1 MYTVAIELGS
11 TSTAIAYATASQCSA
26 TSAYV
31 KSLIKAPTSV
41 LLHNDGRFLKFGR
54 EAESKY
60 AECLIASAPG
70 EELPC
75 QLFRRF
81 TLLPREM
88 GGRFLTATSLTG
100 KEHCLTDLIVQ
111 YLASLKRLVA
121 EKLSAVDQ
129 RIDTSKFQWVLVV
142 QSNCSD
148 EHKTFV
154 RKAAVEAGIATSV
167 DSERL
172 LLVSEADSA
181 VQMNHPASPHLSQ
194 GNRFLVLNCGDSAF
208 DIRYYGVNSVAPL
221 ELSACTAYD
230 RGVGGGDTVDAGFQN
245 LLSELLGP
253 ELYQPA
259 EYPYEFYTIK
269 EEFDKIK
276 VLFDPSKDP
285 STLLV
290 IDVLE
295 RKSQL
300 CDLAE
305 VWNGNHPEKPILRS
319 PVLRVGLL
327 AMSKELML
335 SLFEHALSQIVSETA
350 KELSKCSGVGHILLT
365 GDFAATKALRDR
377 VMAEFH
383 GKKGVQVILPDNP
396 GLSHVYGAL
405 NYALYGDEVRL
416 DNVPSL

>member
-26 TSAYV
+26 TSPHV

-41 LLHNDGRFLKFGR
+41 LLHNDGRFFAFGE

-60 AECLIASAPG
+60 AECLMASAPG

-81 TLLPREM
+81 TLLPRDM
-88 GGRFLTATSLTG
+88 GGRFLTATSSAG

-129 RIDTSKFQWVLVV
+129 SIDTSKIQWVLVV

-154 RKAAVEAGIATSV
+154 RKAAVEAGIATSM

-181 VQMNHPASPHLSQ
+181 VQMNHPKSPHLTQ

-208 DIRYYGVNSVAPL
+208 DIRYYEVNSVAPL

-230 RGVGGGDTVDAGFQN
+230 RGVGGGDIVDSGFQT

-253 ELYQPA
+253 ELCRPA
-259 EYPYEFYTIK
+259 ENPYEFYTIK
-269 EEFDKIK
+269 DEFDRIK
-276 VLFDPSKDP
+276 ALFEPSRDPP
-285 STLLV
+285 RLRLV
-290 IDVLE
+290 DVLE

-300 CDLAE
+300 FDLAE
-305 VWNGNHPEKPILRS
+305 VWNGNNPDKPILRS
-319 PVLRVGLL
+319 PVLRCGFLE
-327 AMSKELML
+327 MSRVLML
-335 SLFEHALSQIVSETA
+335 SLFEPALSPIVSETA
-350 KELSKCSGVGHILLT
+350 KVLSKCSGVGHILLT

-377 VMAEFH
+377 IVAEFH
-383 GKKGVQVILPDNP
+383 GKNGVQVILPDNP

-405 NYALYGDEVRL
+405 NYALYRDEAGL
-416 DNVPSL
+416 DGMPAL